1 MRAHI
6 KCVHACICDAT
17 CEWCCN
23 SGLMHLCY
31 ANLHMCEWARV
42 PVLAGKMVDDKSQ
55 IHVQY
60 S

>member
-55 IHVQY
+55 IHV
-60 S
+60 